1 MNFICNKKRHY
12 LLRLLFLAVIAAMVS
27 SLFSFR
33 SYNNNS
39 AEARKVFDHTY
50 NMVYGPQGSTLHYDI
65 NIIGVLKTN
74 GTIWYKGKKSRFVE
88 SRFLSW
94 NDGVKEHWVDQKKKT
109 VTIYDTGS
117 PKIDKYASKFSFNR
131 ENYNYSMATTRDTYT
146 ITLEARKNV
155 KGVKHAKVII
165 DRKTRAPKYLKIKV
179 LWFWTTVN
187 ISNFKSG
194 NVSDSTFKFPSEKYK
209 GYTLIDERSK

>member
-1 MNFICNKKRHY
+1 MLHVLGI
-12 LLRLLFLAVIAAMVS
+12 AIMAAMMIPLV
-27 SLFSFR
+27 SFR
-33 SYNNNS
+33 GNDQNA

-94 NDGVKEHWVDQKKKT
+94 NDGVKEYWVDEKKKT
-109 VTIYDTGS
+109 VTIYDSGS
-117 PKIDKYASKFSFNR
+117 PKNDKYISKFSFNR
-131 ENYNYSMATTRDTYT
+131 ENYNYSMETTRDIYT

-194 NVSDSTFKFPSEKYK
+194 NVSDNNFKFPSDKYK
-209 GYTLIDERSK
+209 SYKIIDERGK